1 MDKYSI
7 RSAPQEHFVI
17 VDNESYAVVYIGN
30 SFEECQDEIL
40 SGRIAQAQAMCDL
53 YCD

>member
-30 SFEECQDEIL
+30 SFEECQNVIL
-40 SGRIAQAQAMCDL
+40 DGTLQQAQAMCDL